1 MGVDRLASYLAVAG
15 LAAHESEIRTFVAQG
30 AQDVRAIMTSPW
42 SSDELRRIAARK
54 IHPATCGHQVTGIMW
69 YLTALAVERNQ
80 GFVAGAFLCLDPH
93 GRLSAFFRAV
103 GTPRTSS
110 HLKRHSAP
118 GCTGGVDLH
127 ADGTFPPLA
136 HGHRHVLFI
145 AIVNDKRRGNCLFLK
160 PEPYGVAGLRDF
172 IHHAERYVRSL
183 VRRFR
188 FGGNDRVGMWK
199 ERIPDRFVKAFA
211 EVVAHLPDGLSA
223 IAEVGSKG
231 VGEGI
236 GGMHNYLT
244 TKITDVKLPEPA
256 HVPLATLLQR
266 LESEYDFV
274 ALRFGNEVCL
284 DLEADLSR
292 PLPQAPEVLGPSPS
306 LWWLHDGES
315 GFRFPGRMKGMHA

>member
-1 MGVDRLASYLAVAG
+1 MGVDRLANYLAAAG
-15 LAAHESEIRTFVAQG
+15 LAAREAEIRTFVAQG
-30 AQDVRAIMTSPW
+30 AQDVHAIMTSPW
-42 SSDELRRIAARK
+42 SSDELRRIATRE
-54 IHPATCGHQVTGIMW
+54 IHPPTRGRQVTGIMW

-160 PEPYGVAGLRDF
+160 PEPYGVAGLQDF
-172 IHHAERYVRSL
+172 IHHSERYVRSL
-183 VRRFR
+183 ARRFR
-188 FGGNDRVGMWK
+188 FGGNDRVGMRK

-211 EVVAHLPDGLSA
+211 EAVAHLPDGLSA

-236 GGMHNYLT
+236 GGMHDYLT
-244 TKITDVKLPEPA
+244 TKIADAKLPEPA

-284 DLEADLSR
+284 DLAADLSG
-292 PLPQAPEVLGPSPS
+292 PLPQAPEVLGPSPP
-306 LWWLHDGES
+306 LW
-315 GFRFPGRMKGMHA
+315 

>member
-15 LAAHESEIRTFVAQG
+15 LAAHESEIRIFVAQG
-30 AQDVRAIMTSPW
+30 AQDVRAIMSSPW
-42 SSDELRRIAARK
+42 SSDELRRIAALK

-80 GFVAGAFLCLDPH
+80 GFVSGAFLCLDPY
-93 GRLSAFFRAV
+93 GRLSAFFRAI

-136 HGHRHVLFI
+136 NGHRHVLFI
-145 AIVNDKRRGNCLFLK
+145 AIANDKRRGNCLFLK
-160 PEPYGVAGLRDF
+160 PEPYGVAGLQNF
-172 IHHAERYVRSL
+172 IHHAERYVHSL

-188 FGGNDRVGMWK
+188 FGGNDRVGMRK

-211 EVVAHLPDGLSA
+211 EAVAHLPDGLSA

-236 GGMHNYLT
+236 GGMHRYLT
-244 TKITDVKLPEPA
+244 TKITDVKLPKPVQ
-256 HVPLATLLQR
+256 VPLATLLQR

-306 LWWLHDGES
+306 LWWLHDG
-315 GFRFPGRMKGMHA
+315 